1 MAGETIYNLLT
12 GTQEVFLDLG
22 PGTYELDNNGH
33 TGKASSNAFR
43 LVNHTGIKKGDTIW
57 LSAHFSIHGVS
68 DYEHAGL
75 EPSFYGYY
83 PLWTKLKEYEG
94 VMVIRHTAKND
105 VPDGTSCGQN
115 RLYFQYDKPV
125 TISEGGYLRID
136 HAMMNVGD
144 TPAAWAP
151 AEGEAISVGGGQG

>member
-22 PGTYELDNNGH
+22 PGTYELYNNRR
-33 TGKASSNAFR
+33 TGKYSSIAFK

-68 DYEHAGL
+68 DYARAGV
-75 EPSFYGYY
+75 EPRIYNYY

-94 VMVIRHTAKND
+94 VMVISHTAKKD
-105 VPDGTSCGQN
+105 FPDGTLCDQD
-115 RLYFQYDKPV
+115 RIYFQYDKPV
-125 TISEGGYLRID
+125 TISEGGYFRID
-136 HAMMNVGD
+136 HVMMNVGD

-151 AEGEAISVGGGQG
+151 AEGEALSVGGGQG